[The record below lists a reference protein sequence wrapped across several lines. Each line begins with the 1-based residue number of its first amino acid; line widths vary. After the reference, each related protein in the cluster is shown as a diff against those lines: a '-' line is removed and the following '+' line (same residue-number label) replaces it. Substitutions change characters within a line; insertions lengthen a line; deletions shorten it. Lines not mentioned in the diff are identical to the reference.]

1 MAMDCEASLA
11 KPALERRGIRERGG
25 ARMTGEPRL
34 QALAIRGCDSR
45 LARPA
50 RILAVGPGGLGLG
63 AVLRLARP
71 GRVGL
76 GAVPRLT
83 GPGRVGLGAVL
94 RVSGGARPAL
104 PVPVEV
110 GLERVDEIADQPQV
124 ADARGC
130 RLACH
135 R

>member
-1 MAMDCEASLA
+1 MAMDCEASLT
-11 KPALERRGIRERGG
+11 KPTLERRGIRERGG
-25 ARMTGEPRL
+25 PRVAGEPRL
-34 QALAIRGCDSR
+34 QALALRDCDSG
-45 LARPA
+45 LVRPA
-50 RILAVGPGGLGLG
+50 RILAL
-63 AVLRLARP
+63 
-71 GRVGL
+71 
-76 GAVPRLT
+76 

>member
-1 MAMDCEASLA
+1 MAMDCEASLT
-11 KPALERRGIRERGG
+11 KPTLERRGIRERGG
-25 ARMTGEPRL
+25 PRVAGEPRL
-34 QALAIRGCDSR
+34 QALALRDCDSG
-45 LARPA
+45 LVRPA
-50 RILAVGPGGLGLG
+50 RILALGPGCLGLG
-63 AVLRLARP
+63 AVLPLARP
-71 GRVGL
+71 GRLGL
-76 GAVPRLT
+76 GAVPRLAR
-83 GPGRVGLGAVL
+83 PGRVGLGAVL